1 MGTISGYGD
10 GGEGRMWSFSCGP
23 DGGEEAFEWKSA
35 NYTATTVFM
44 GGSTNSK
51 DHTTCCRVREEE
63 QVLMRTESGAK
74 GCVTLYCCREVG
86 LMGKGGMQQST

>member
-1 MGTISGYGD
+1 MGM
-10 GGEGRMWSFSCGP
+10 GGGSMVIFLQSPG
-23 DGGEEAFEWKSA
+23 GGEEGFEWKSA

-74 GCVTLYCCREVG
+74 GCVTLYCCREVSG
-86 LMGKGGMQQST
+86 MGKGGMQQST

>member
-51 DHTTCCRVREEE
+51 DHTTC
-63 QVLMRTESGAK
+63 
-74 GCVTLYCCREVG
+74 
-86 LMGKGGMQQST
+86 